1 MKRGFFFM
9 QKKIKPRQKLK
20 KNFFFLQTP
29 VVVMQKK
36 IKLTRSISLMDCD
49 RNENI
54 ANHKS
59 AGWRG
64 I

>member
-1 MKRGFFFM
+1 M

-20 KNFFFLQTP
+20 KKFFFLQTP